1 MSLGLSSTF
10 CPKRDR
16 LLEEFCDTSA
26 HQESELSES
35 YTVMELLQPPTH
47 TTISSL
53 PGLKKLWNEA
63 PAKTSLLQS
72 HLSLLSQLH
81 PACQFTA
88 GIPNLLAASLSS
100 SPKGLWRHFPHF
112 LPLQTTK
119 ALPLTLMLVS
129 PLKKILKNQRME
141 CGWEIKPDKWDCLYI
156 TTKLYS

>member
-53 PGLKKLWNEA
+53 PGFKKLWNEA

-72 HLSLLSQLH
+72 HLSLLSHLH

-112 LPLQTTK
+112 LPLQSYKGLAPHTHACQSTQENI
-119 ALPLTLMLVS
+119 
-129 PLKKILKNQRME
+129 KKPKME
-141 CGWEIKPDKWDCLYI
+141 CGWEIKPDK
-156 TTKLYS
+156 